1 MVLAKCE
8 TRKLEYGFT
17 WSHDELRFE
26 PAKVLKIPQRSAYC
40 AAILYYLDR
49 GVKGGEHAAGV
60 SAAKAG
66 EVPGGSVVGRGPH
79 QVQSCRAVDA
89 VVKGK
94 HFKRNQAL
102 VVVER
107 QGGVDVAVAPRGKKS
122 VGGKGS
128 VHVQTFVDCGV

>member
-40 AAILYYLDR
+40 AAILYCLDR

-60 SAAKAG
+60 SAALAG
-66 EVPGGSVVGRGPH
+66 EVFELGLATVFDGVRG
-79 QVQSCRAVDA
+79 
-89 VVKGK
+89 
-94 HFKRNQAL
+94 AL
-102 VVVER
+102 RDETVEAR
-107 QGGVDVAVAPRGKKS
+107 
-122 VGGKGS
+122 
-128 VHVQTFVDCGV
+128 